1 MLYLYVE
8 EGKIQGEKEN
18 VKRQNRLDMELD
30 VMVLTLWGGNTF
42 EICRVAENTFGCLNG
57 VIDFSFCETWMFI
70 DLPCTAKSC
79 MGKNCFTLSASSSTV
94 KKS

>member
-30 VMVLTLWGGNTF
+30 VMVLTLWGGTRLKF
-42 EICRVAENTFGCLNG
+42 AELQRTHL
-57 VIDFSFCETWMFI
+57 V
-70 DLPCTAKSC
+70 
-79 MGKNCFTLSASSSTV
+79 V
-94 KKS
+94 